1 MDVLFQVPVIGVFF
15 QLAGY
20 LIDII
25 PGLGPSIIR
34 AATPLALGAMCGL
47 MCERS
52 GIVNIGIEGMM
63 LLAAFF
69 GFAVAGFVAQA
80 VPAEPSDSVFGV
92 TQALVLGLVAGV
104 LAAVLIS
111 VVHAWL
117 SITIRAD
124 QIISGT
130 IIIIFA
136 AGLTAYLNRLLI
148 TPNPGLGAGTFT
160 PWIPPEALTDLPV
173 VGWIF
178 NALLKQGPIAMLV
191 LPVVLIM
198 QVLLFRSRWGLRT
211 RAVGEHPR
219 AADTVGVDVIRLRY
233 RNVILAGVFA
243 GLAGAY
249 LSLEASST
257 FQPDMTAG
265 RGFIALAAV
274 IVGRWTPIGAYGA
287 ALLFAVFDSIG
298 IAVSIVPPTDQYQQL
313 GDIVAMVPENF
324 YSTLPYVMTIII
336 LAGVVGRSI
345 PPAAVGQPYVKE
357 GAT

>member
-1 MDVLFQVPVIGVFF
+1 VVLPDF
-15 QLAGY
+15 
-20 LIDII
+20 
-25 PGLGPSIIR
+25 
-34 AATPLALGAMCGL
+34 
-47 MCERS
+47 
-52 GIVNIGIEGMM
+52 
-63 LLAAFF
+63 
-69 GFAVAGFVAQA
+69 
-80 VPAEPSDSVFGV
+80 
-92 TQALVLGLVAGV
+92 LV
-104 LAAVLIS
+104 
-111 VVHAWL
+111 
-117 SITIRAD
+117 
-124 QIISGT
+124 
-130 IIIIFA
+130 
-136 AGLTAYLNRLLI
+136 
-148 TPNPGLGAGTFT
+148 
-160 PWIPPEALTDLPV
+160 DLPL
-173 VGWIF
+173 VGWIIKGF
-178 NALLKQGPIAMLV
+178 FGQGPIVISVLFLV
-191 LPVVLIM
+191 LFL
-198 QVLLFRSRWGLRT
+198 QLWLFRSRWGLRT